1 MQPWMAE
8 RAVGPFTE
16 DEMNR
21 WLFSAVILLAG
32 AAPAFAQA
40 PGVTSLFP
48 AGGQVGTV
56 VEAAVTGSN
65 LADVQALLVSGRG
78 VQIERLP
85 GGSAT
90 ACPVKLTI
98 APNAEAGTREIRL
111 VTRNGV
117 SNGAQLWVGRYPAAR
132 EKEPNDRMA
141 EAQALP
147 SFPVTV
153 DGQVDK
159 AADVDRYP
167 FQVAAGETWVFS
179 INAAQHRSDLD
190 PYLTLFDS
198 RGRSIAFAMETF
210 GKDPRLV
217 HTFAAAGKYTVEVRD
232 SLFRGGAGYTY
243 RLSLGKLPV
252 VTRWSPLGGRR
263 GQTVQVALAGINLGA
278 TKELQVALPGEAGRS
293 SFRVTPDTAQGPA
306 NPIDLLIEDQPEV
319 EEHEPNNEVKAAVRT
334 PALPLRASGRID
346 AKGDRDLFAFTATE
360 KQALSVDL
368 QARRIGSRLD
378 SVIRVLDATGKELA
392 SNDDAVGRDSR
403 LTFTAPAAGEYFA
416 EVRSLSGKGGDDYF
430 YLLRIG
436 APPTPDFALS
446 VTPDNP
452 TAPAGGAVVLTV
464 TADRRGYAGDIQL
477 RAENLPAGIT
487 VSAGTL
493 RSGQNSAILTLTAA
507 AGTPLAYTP
516 VRIVGTAGIGG
527 QGVARVA
534 VGQERF
540 QPPLATPAQ
549 AQNRETELLVAATGP
564 EPPYLLTAMP
574 AVSEIRAGEKLE
586 LTVKCSRKA
595 PYKEAVVVTVVGL
608 PPNVTASALTIN
620 GDKTEGKLTLSSTG
634 KAPVGPA
641 MIAIQGTAKTVL
653 VATPAIPLTLLPA
666 K

>member
-1 MQPWMAE
+1 
-8 RAVGPFTE
+8 
-16 DEMNR
+16 MNR
-21 WLFSAVILLAG
+21 WTLGAAILIAG
-32 AAPAFAQA
+32 AVPTYAQA
-40 PGVTSLFP
+40 PAVTSLFP
-48 AGGQVGTV
+48 AGGQVGTS
-56 VEAAVTGSN
+56 VEATVTGAN

-78 VQIERLP
+78 VRIERRP
-85 GGSAT
+85 GGT
-90 ACPVKLTI
+90 AGSCPVKLTF
-98 APNAEAGTREIRL
+98 APDAEAGTREIRL

-132 EKEPNDRMA
+132 EKEPNDRLA
-141 EAQALP
+141 DAQALP

-179 INAAQHRSDLD
+179 VNAAQHRSDLD

-217 HTFAAAGKYTVEVRD
+217 HTFPAAGKYTVEVRD

-263 GQTVQVALAGINLGA
+263 GQTVQLALTGINLGA
-278 TKELQVALPGEAGRS
+278 TKALQVALPGDAGRS
-293 SFRVTPDTAQGPA
+293 RFRVVPDTAQGPA
-306 NPIDLLIEDQPEV
+306 NPIDLLVEDQPEL
-319 EEHEPNNEVKAAVRT
+319 EEREPNNDVKSAARN

-346 AKGDRDLFAFTATE
+346 AGGDRDLFAFTAKE

-403 LTFTAPAAGEYFA
+403 ITFTAPAAGEYFA

-436 APPTPDFALS
+436 DPPAPDFALS
-446 VTPDNP
+446 LTPDNP
-452 TAPAGGAVVLTV
+452 TAPGGGAVVLTV

-477 RAENLPAGIT
+477 RAENLPAGVT
-487 VSAGTL
+487 ASTGAV

-507 AGTPLAYTP
+507 SGTPLAYTP
-516 VRIVGTAGIGG
+516 IRVVGTASIGG
-527 QGVARVA
+527 QEVTHVA
-534 VGQERF
+534 VGQEKY
-540 QPPLATPAQ
+540 QPPLATPQ
-549 AQNRETELLVAATGP
+549 QIQSRDTELLVAAAGP
-564 EPPYLLTAMP
+564 EPPYLLTLAP
-574 AVSEIRAGEKLE
+574 GPSELRAGEKLE
-586 LTVKCSRKA
+586 LTVKCARKA
-595 PYKEAVVVTVVGL
+595 PYKEAVVVTVSGL

-620 GDKTEGKLTLSSTG
+620 GDKTEGKVTLSAGG

-641 MIAIQGTAKTVL
+641 MIAVQGTAKTVL
-653 VATPAIPLTLLPA
+653 VATPALPLTVLPA